1 MTGSSK
7 QQTTTSSNAPWGAAQ
22 PALKTALTGAEKLYK
37 DGVGGKIYT
46 GSTVIPW
53 DQQTKQGMNA
63 ITAGANANIGGAG
76 LSGQYQD
83 VIDNGGYNADQ
94 LAALNN
100 TKTTAN
106 STFDINSNPA
116 FMQVLQ
122 QTQDAARNGVNAS
135 ASGAGRYGSGIHQ
148 QTLGNTLGD
157 VTNRAVGQEYNNWQ
171 NRRDA
176 AQNNLFN
183 MGQQGFGN
191 LGAAYTGMQAP
202 ANSLMQLGAMNE
214 DLATRQMNDKL
225 RIFNEQQN
233 KPWDQLGRLNAIA
246 SGAGQMGGTQ
256 TQSQPGQN
264 PFLSALGY
272 ATGAGGLLGSFL

>member
-1 MTGSSK
+1 MGGDK
-7 QQTTTSSNAPWGAAQ
+7 QQTTQTNSAPWSVAQ
-22 PALKTALTGAEKLYK
+22 PALKTAVTGAEKLYK
-37 DGVGGKIYT
+37 SGVGGKVYD

-53 DQQTKQGMNA
+53 DQQTQQGMSA
-63 ITAGANANIGGAG
+63 IQQGANANIGGAG

-100 TKTTAN
+100 TKATAN
-106 STFDINSNPA
+106 SNFDINSNPA

-157 VTNRAVGQEYNNWQ
+157 VTNRAVGQEYGNWQ
-171 NRRDA
+171 ARKDA
-176 AQNNLFN
+176 ANSNLFN
-183 MGQQGFGN
+183 MGQTGFGN
-191 LGAAYTGMQAP
+191 LGQAYTGMQAP
-202 ANSLMQLGAMNE
+202 ANSLMQVGAMNE
-214 DLATRQMNDKL
+214 DYATRQMNDKL

-246 SGAGQMGGTQ
+246 SGAGQMGGTS

-264 PFLSALGY
+264 PFLTAMGY
-272 ATGAGGLLGSFL
+272 ATGGAGLLGSFL

>member
-1 MTGSSK
+1 MPGSSS
-7 QQTTTSSNAPWGAAQ
+7 QQTTQSTSEPWKTAQ
-22 PALKTALTGAEKLYK
+22 PALKTAVTGAEKLYK
-37 DGVGGKIYT
+37 DGVGGDIYT
-46 GSTVIPW
+46 GSTVVPW
-53 DQQTKQGMNA
+53 DQQTKQGMDA
-63 ITAGANANIGGAG
+63 VTQSANANLNGNG
-76 LSGQYQD
+76 LSGQYQN
-83 VIDNGGYNADQ
+83 VINNGGYNADQ

-100 TKTTAN
+100 TKATAN
-106 STFDINSNPA
+106 SNFDINSNPA

-122 QTQDAARNGVNAS
+122 QSQDAARNGVNAS

-157 VTNRAVGQEYNNWQ
+157 LTNRAVGQEYNNW
-171 NRRDA
+171 NARRDA
-176 AQNNLFN
+176 ANSNAFN
-183 MGQQGFGN
+183 MASTGFGQ
-191 LGAAYTGMQAP
+191 LGAAYQGMQAP
-202 ANSLMQLGAMNE
+202 ANSLFQVGSMNE

-225 RIFNEQQN
+225 RIFNEQQS

-272 ATGAGGLLGSFL
+272 ASGGAGLLGSFL